1 MHCEILLKEEV
12 CVQNVYIGKG
22 NNDKLIKEYFKKMPL
37 KYRILDITNIF
48 STNYAFKWVQC
59 PTDIDYFSFKEGK

>member
-1 MHCEILLKEEV
+1 
-12 CVQNVYIGKG
+12 VYIGKG

-48 STNYAFKWVQC
+48 STNYAFKWV
-59 PTDIDYFSFKEGK
+59 

>member
-1 MHCEILLKEEV
+1 M
-12 CVQNVYIGKG
+12 YIGKG